1 MQLNSSNLH
10 ISAFITNLGKYNE
23 GKLIG
28 EWIKLPVT
36 KDEFNQALKR
46 IGIGSLD
53 EFGQPYEE
61 IFISD
66 YDCSLPAIGELLTEY
81 ESISR
86 LNYFAACLV
95 ELSLYDLEKYTS
107 ILESGCDSFKSMD
120 ELIDLSFNLDCYDYR
135 ADIEDEY
142 DLGYDHV
149 IGCGLYSADELKGL
163 IPYIDFESIGK
174 DIMIDDNGAFAE
186 NGYVRRNEDSW
197 IKRFNGD
204 LKDVP
209 EEYKL
214 F

>member
-10 ISAFITNLGKYNE
+10 ISAFVTNLGKYNE
-23 GKLIG
+23 GELIG
-28 EWIKLPVT
+28 EWVKLPVT
-36 KDEFNQALKR
+36 KEEFSQILKR

-66 YDCSLPAIGELLTEY
+66 YECSLPAISELLTEY

-86 LNYFAACLV
+86 LNYLAACLA
-95 ELSLYDLEKYTS
+95 EFSSCDLEKYTS
-107 ILESGCDSFKSMD
+107 ILESECDSFKSLD

-135 ADIEDEY
+135 ADIENEY

-186 NGYVRRNEDSW
+186 NGYVRRNEASW
-197 IKRFNGD
+197 VKRFSGD
-204 LKDVP
+204 LRDVP
-209 EEYKL
+209 EEYRVY
-214 F
+214 

>member
-10 ISAFITNLGKYNE
+10 ISAFVTNLGKYNE
-23 GKLIG
+23 GELIG

-36 KDEFNQALKR
+36 KDEFNQTLKR

-66 YDCSLPAIGELLTEY
+66 YDCSLPAISELLTEY

-86 LNYFAACLV
+86 LNYLAACIEALNP
-95 ELSLYDLEKYTS
+95 YNLEKYNS
-107 ILESGCDSFKSMD
+107 ILESGCDSFKSLD

-149 IGCGLYSADELKGL
+149 IGCGLYSADGLKGL

-186 NGYVRRNEDSW
+186 NGYVRRNKDSW
-197 IKRFNGD
+197 IKRFSGD
-204 LKDVP
+204 LRDVP
-209 EEYKL
+209 EEYRVY
-214 F
+214 

>member
-23 GKLIG
+23 GELIG
-28 EWIKLPVT
+28 EWVKLPVT
-36 KDEFNQALKR
+36 KDEFNRTLKR

-53 EFGQPYEE
+53 KFGQPYEE
-61 IFISD
+61 IFASD

-86 LNYFAACLV
+86 LNYLAACLAALNPY
-95 ELSLYDLEKYTS
+95 ELEKYIS
-107 ILESGCDSFKSMD
+107 ILESGCDSFKSLD
-120 ELIDLSFNLDCYDYR
+120 ELIDLTFNLDCYDYR
-135 ADIEDEY
+135 PDIKDEY
-142 DLGYDHV
+142 ELGHNYVFDY
-149 IGCGLYSADELKGL
+149 GLCSETGHKGL
-163 IPYIDFESIGK
+163 IPYIYFEALGR

-197 IKRFNGD
+197 VKRFSGD

-209 EEYKL
+209 EEYRVY
-214 F
+214 